1 VRWGACDSEVTVVM
15 PGGTLAI
22 GVSPDFDLTLEGPA
36 QKVFEG
42 AVPLD

>member
-1 VRWGACDSEVTVVM
+1 VM

-22 GVSPDFDLTLEGPA
+22 GVRPGFELTMEGPA

-42 AVPLD
+42 EATVGSLVRA